1 MIIGMWSINN
11 SYYRQSKRTYCVTY
25 KPFQC
30 GRLKYPSIVDL
41 LPHDSKTSDKPEQY
55 DWRAKKIGRVVRL
68 NLAVPWRGNFI
79 SIFSIPSLYIN
90 VVILMSI
97 YWHLAGT
104 CFVRM
109 EARKCDPLQYA
120 GTL

>member
-55 DWRAKKIGRVVRL
+55 DWRAKKNWTGSQTKSGSALEREL
-68 NLAVPWRGNFI
+68 HLYFLHPI
-79 SIFSIPSLYIN
+79 SIHQCGDLNEHLLAPSWYLLCQN
-90 VVILMSI
+90 GS
-97 YWHLAGT
+97 
-104 CFVRM
+104 
-109 EARKCDPLQYA
+109 
-120 GTL
+120 